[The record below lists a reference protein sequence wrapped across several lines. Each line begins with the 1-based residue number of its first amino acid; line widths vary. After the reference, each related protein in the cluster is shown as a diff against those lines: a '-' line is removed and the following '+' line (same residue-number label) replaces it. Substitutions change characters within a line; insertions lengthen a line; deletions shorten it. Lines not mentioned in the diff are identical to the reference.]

1 MKRAAVCIA
10 LLSAGIAGCAALRP
24 ERENGADGDLERGLD
39 ALAAQDYA
47 TARTVLDRVYRLH
60 WQERLGQSALLAL
73 TAAEIDPRN
82 NERRLSVASDLAAR
96 YLNVPG
102 TPQWTVPV
110 AESLYLLAVELG
122 AQEDSLQRAQADRR
136 QAEAEAGRLRA
147 LPQSQRETVPA
158 RIRRLENER
167 NEVQRRLRD
176 TEQRLATREK
186 ELRDAQQEL
195 ERIRKTIKK

>member
-24 ERENGADGDLERGLD
+24 EQENGAESDLERGLS
-39 ALAAQDYA
+39 ALAAQDFA

-102 TPQWTVPV
+102 TMQWTVPV
-110 AESLYLLAVELG
+110 AESLYLLAIELG
-122 AQEDSLQRAQADRR
+122 AQEDSLQQAQADRR
-136 QAEAEAGRLRA
+136 QAEAEARRLRT
-147 LPQSQRETVPA
+147 LPRSQRESVPT

-176 TEQRLATREK
+176 TEQRLAAREK

>member
-122 AQEDSLQRAQADRR
+122 AQEDSLQQAQADRR
-136 QAEAEAGRLRA
+136 QAEAEARRLRA